1 MFAVSC
7 VNKKKL
13 FLWLH
18 LQILSDMKNKILLI
32 LLLSVIQVVIF
43 NSNAVVAQKLK
54 SSEVPSDVIQT
65 LDEQYSYVKV
75 TGWMKEGN
83 TYVASIKDGSTNG
96 KVFISSAGEWINTL
110 FTVPVAELPSA
121 ITDYVKANYPDFII
135 SVSALEEKEN
145 ENTHYYLEVKPDGV
159 GMKASM
165 LTFSSIGQNQ
175 LISRKDPEG
184 FKDPTVKQPDKIEQ
198 AKAAAAEKQAA
209 KEEAAKREAAEK
221 AAAEKAAKEAAKNS
235 PKTNNTAAKPAST
248 PKSTTAANK
257 PTASSPKAAEP
268 KKEPKPKKEKPEPVV
283 KDEHGNIA
291 IKASTV
297 PEIVSKTLVKKVLHP
312 AELNWFLVDSMY
324 IARCLNQDKKTAV
337 YITPQG
343 VWEKTLTIMPEE
355 SVSGLMAKHLNDFY
369 PGWRFKSAVK
379 EQRADKDDKMM
390 VEFYEKAN
398 YKGKLVTTVFFD
410 KAGKLIR
417 TIDPDYELGTNDK
430 KESAEDDALN
440 KYYEKMN
447 MELDNDDAS
456 SVPDNVK
463 AAFNLKYPKV
473 TNVEWKENGYMNY
486 IAAFYTTRGK
496 EFCVFNSYGE
506 IVETWV
512 MGKNDNLSATIQDY
526 LKKEYKGC
534 KLKEFYTVKR
544 LADKLN
550 AYKVIV
556 VDKKTQ
562 EEHELWF
569 NLSGKP
575 IEY

>member
-1 MFAVSC
+1 
-7 VNKKKL
+7 
-13 FLWLH
+13 
-18 LQILSDMKNKILLI
+18 MKNKLLFA
-32 LLLSVIQVVIF
+32 LLLSAIQIVTISQNAIF
-43 NSNAVVAQKLK
+43 AQKIK
-54 SSEVPSDVIQT
+54 SSEVPSDVVQT

-83 TYVASIKDGSTNG
+83 TYIANIKDGSTTG
-96 KVFISSAGEWINTL
+96 KVYLTSSGEWIRTL
-110 FTVPVAELPSA
+110 FMVPVGELPSS
-121 ITDYVKANYPDFII
+121 ITDYVKENYPDFII
-135 SVSALEEKEN
+135 VLSCLEEKED
-145 ENTHYYLEVKPDGV
+145 ESTHYYLEVKEDVV
-159 GMKASM
+159 GAKPSL
-165 LTFSSIGQNQ
+165 LTFSTTGQNK

-184 FKDPTVKQPDKIEQ
+184 FQDPTVKHPDKIEQ

-221 AAAEKAAKEAAKNS
+221 AAADKAAKEAAKNS
-235 PKTNNTAAKPAST
+235 PKAPASKPATPPAAKPANA
-248 PKSTTAANK
+248 TAKANANTAK
-257 PTASSPKAAEP
+257 PAQTAQ
-268 KKEPKPKKEKPEPVV
+268 KEAKPKKEKPEPVV

-291 IKASTV
+291 IKANTV
-297 PEIVSKTLVKKVLHP
+297 PDVVSKALAKKVLHP
-312 AELNWFLVDSMY
+312 AELNWFLVDSVY
-324 IARCLNQDKKTAV
+324 IARCLNQGKKTAV
-337 YITPQG
+337 YITPAG

-398 YKGKLVTTVFFD
+398 YKAKLVTTIFFD

-417 TIDPDYELGTNDK
+417 TIDPDYELGGSK

-447 MELDNDDAS
+447 MDLGNDDAA
-456 SVPDNVK
+456 SVPENVK
-463 AAFNLKYPKV
+463 AAFKLKYPKV
-473 TNVEWKENGYMNY
+473 NNVEWKEDGYMNY
-486 IAAFYTTRGK
+486 QAIFFTTRGK
-496 EFCVFNSYGE
+496 EVCVYNSYGE
-506 IVETWV
+506 LVETWV
-512 MGKNDNLSATIQDY
+512 MGKNESLSATIQDY
-526 LKKEYKGC
+526 LKKEYKGY
-534 KLKEFYTVKR
+534 KLKEYYSVKR

-550 AYKVIV
+550 AYKVII

-562 EEHELWF
+562 DEQELWF

>member
-1 MFAVSC
+1 
-7 VNKKKL
+7 
-13 FLWLH
+13 
-18 LQILSDMKNKILLI
+18 MKNKLWLVLL
-32 LLLSVIQVVIF
+32 VAAIQVITLCDNRV
-43 NSNAVVAQKLK
+43 SAQKLK
-54 SSEVPSDVIQT
+54 TSDVPSDVIQT

-75 TGWMKEGN
+75 TGWMKDGN
-83 TYVASIKDGSTNG
+83 TYVASIKDGSTSG
-96 KVFISSAGEWINTL
+96 KVYISSAGEWINTL

-121 ITDYVKANYPDFII
+121 ITDYVRANYPDFII

-159 GMKASM
+159 GMKASV
-165 LTFSSIGQNQ
+165 LTFSSTGQNQ

-221 AAAEKAAKEAAKNS
+221 AAADKAAKEAAKNS
-235 PKTNNTAAKPAST
+235 PKTNNTAAKPATTSK
-248 PKSTTAANK
+248 PATAASK
-257 PTASSPKAAEP
+257 PASTSSSKPQEP
-268 KKEPKPKKEKPEPVV
+268 KKEAKPKKEKPEPVV

-291 IKASTV
+291 IKANTV
-297 PEIVSKTLVKKVLHP
+297 PDVVSKALVKKVLHP
-312 AELNWFLVDSMY
+312 AELNWFLVDSVY

-343 VWEKTLTIMPEE
+343 VWQKTLTIMPVE

-369 PGWRFKSAVK
+369 PGWKFKNAVK

-398 YKGKLVTTVFFD
+398 YKAKLVTTVFFD

-512 MGKNDNLSATIQDY
+512 MGKNENLSATIQDY
-526 LKKEYKGC
+526 LKKEYKSC

-544 LADKLN
+544 LSDKLN

-556 VDKKTQ
+556 VEKKSGDEQ
-562 EEHELWF
+562 ELWF

>member
-1 MFAVSC
+1 
-7 VNKKKL
+7 
-13 FLWLH
+13 
-18 LQILSDMKNKILLI
+18 MKNKLLFA
-32 LLLSVIQVVIF
+32 LLLSAIQIVTISQNAIF
-43 NSNAVVAQKLK
+43 AQKIK
-54 SSEVPSDVIQT
+54 SSEVPSDVVQT

-83 TYVASIKDGSTNG
+83 TYIANIKDGSTTG
-96 KVFISSAGEWINTL
+96 KVYLTSSGEWIRTL
-110 FTVPVAELPSA
+110 FMVPVGELPSS
-121 ITDYVKANYPDFII
+121 ITDYVKENYPDFII
-135 SVSALEEKEN
+135 VLSCLEEKED
-145 ENTHYYLEVKPDGV
+145 ESTHYYLEVKEDVV
-159 GMKASM
+159 GAKPSL
-165 LTFSSIGQNQ
+165 LTFSTTGQNK

-184 FKDPTVKQPDKIEQ
+184 FQDPTVKHPDKIEQ

-221 AAAEKAAKEAAKNS
+221 AAADKAAKEAAKNS
-235 PKTNNTAAKPAST
+235 PKAPASKPATPPAAKPANA
-248 PKSTTAANK
+248 TAKANANTAK
-257 PTASSPKAAEP
+257 PAQTAQ
-268 KKEPKPKKEKPEPVV
+268 KEAKPKKEKPEPVV

-291 IKASTV
+291 IKANTV
-297 PEIVSKTLVKKVLHP
+297 PDVVSKALAKKVLHP
-312 AELNWFLVDSMY
+312 AELNWFLVDSVY
-324 IARCLNQDKKTAV
+324 IARCLNQGKKTAV
-337 YITPQG
+337 YITPAG

-398 YKGKLVTTVFFD
+398 YKAKLVTTIFFD

-417 TIDPDYELGTNDK
+417 TIDPDYELGGSK

-447 MELDNDDAS
+447 MDLDNDDAA
-456 SVPDNVK
+456 SVPENVK
-463 AAFNLKYPKV
+463 AAFKLKYPKV
-473 TNVEWKENGYMNY
+473 NNVEWKEDGYMNY
-486 IAAFYTTRGK
+486 QAIFFTTRGK
-496 EFCVFNSYGE
+496 EVCVYNSYGE
-506 IVETWV
+506 LVETWV
-512 MGKNDNLSATIQDY
+512 MGKNESLSATIQDY
-526 LKKEYKGC
+526 LKKEYKGY
-534 KLKEFYTVKR
+534 KLKEYYSVKR

-550 AYKVIV
+550 AYKVII

-562 EEHELWF
+562 DEQELWF

>member
-1 MFAVSC
+1 
-7 VNKKKL
+7 
-13 FLWLH
+13 
-18 LQILSDMKNKILLI
+18 MKNKLLFA
-32 LLLSVIQVVIF
+32 LLLSAIQIVTISQNAIF
-43 NSNAVVAQKLK
+43 AQKIK
-54 SSEVPSDVIQT
+54 SSEVPSDVVQT

-83 TYVASIKDGSTNG
+83 TYIANIKDGSTTG
-96 KVFISSAGEWINTL
+96 KVYLTSSGEWIRT
-110 FTVPVAELPSA
+110 FFMVPVGELPSS
-121 ITDYVKANYPDFII
+121 ITDYVKENYPDFII
-135 SVSALEEKEN
+135 VLSCLEEKED
-145 ENTHYYLEVKPDGV
+145 ESTHYYLEVKEDVV
-159 GMKASM
+159 GAKPSL
-165 LTFSSIGQNQ
+165 LTFSTTGQNK

-184 FKDPTVKQPDKIEQ
+184 FQDPTVKHPDKIEQ

-221 AAAEKAAKEAAKNS
+221 AAADKAAKEAAKNS
-235 PKTNNTAAKPAST
+235 PKAPASKPATPPAAKPANA
-248 PKSTTAANK
+248 TAKANANTAK
-257 PTASSPKAAEP
+257 PAQTAQ
-268 KKEPKPKKEKPEPVV
+268 KEAKPKKEKPEPVV

-291 IKASTV
+291 IKANTV
-297 PEIVSKTLVKKVLHP
+297 PDVVSKALAKKVLHP
-312 AELNWFLVDSMY
+312 AELNWFLVDSVY
-324 IARCLNQDKKTAV
+324 IARCLNQGKKTAV
-337 YITPQG
+337 YITPAG

-398 YKGKLVTTVFFD
+398 YKAKLVTTIFFD

-417 TIDPDYELGTNDK
+417 TIDPDYELGGSK

-447 MELDNDDAS
+447 MDLGNDDAA
-456 SVPDNVK
+456 SVPENVK
-463 AAFNLKYPKV
+463 AAFKLKYPKV
-473 TNVEWKENGYMNY
+473 NNVEWKEDGYMNY
-486 IAAFYTTRGK
+486 QAIFFTTRGK
-496 EFCVFNSYGE
+496 EVCVYNSYGE
-506 IVETWV
+506 LVETWV
-512 MGKNDNLSATIQDY
+512 MGKNESLSATIQDY
-526 LKKEYKGC
+526 LKKEYKGY
-534 KLKEFYTVKR
+534 KLKEYYSVKR

-550 AYKVIV
+550 AYKVII

-562 EEHELWF
+562 DEQELWF

>member
-1 MFAVSC
+1 M
-7 VNKKKL
+7 
-13 FLWLH
+13 
-18 LQILSDMKNKILLI
+18 QIMSNMKNKILFI

-43 NSNAVVAQKLK
+43 NSNAAFAQKLK
-54 SSEVPSDVIQT
+54 STDVPSDVVQT

-75 TGWMKEGN
+75 TGWVKEGN
-83 TYVASIKDGSTNG
+83 TYVASIKDGSTTG
-96 KVFISSAGEWINTL
+96 KVYISAAGEWINTL
-110 FTVPVAELPSA
+110 FTVPVNELPSA
-121 ITDYVKANYPDFII
+121 VTDYVKANYPDFVI

-159 GMKASM
+159 GMKASV
-165 LTFSSIGQNQ
+165 LTFSSTGQNQ
-175 LISRKDPEG
+175 LISRTDPEG

-198 AKAAAAEKQAA
+198 AKAAAAEKQAEKA
-209 KEEAAKREAAEK
+209 AAAKREAEEK
-221 AAAEKAAKEAAKNS
+221 AAAEKAAKEAAKNN
-235 PKTNNTAAKPAST
+235 PKTTTTPAKPA
-248 PKSTTAANK
+248 TTASKPATATNK
-257 PTASSPKAAEP
+257 PAATASSKPEEP
-268 KKEPKPKKEKPEPVV
+268 KKEAKPKKEKPEPVV

-291 IKASTV
+291 IKANTV
-297 PEIVSKTLVKKVLHP
+297 PDVVTKSLVKKVLHP
-312 AELNWFLVDSMY
+312 EELNWFLVDSVY
-324 IARCLNQDKKTAV
+324 IARCLNQGKKTAV
-337 YITPQG
+337 YITPNG

-355 SVSGLMAKHLNDFY
+355 SVTGLMSKHLNDFY
-369 PGWRFKSAVK
+369 PGWRFKNAVK
-379 EQRADKDDKMM
+379 EQRSDKDDKMM

-398 YKGKLVTTVFFD
+398 YKNKLVTTVFFD
-410 KAGKLIR
+410 KSGKLIR

-447 MELDNDDAS
+447 MQLDNDDAS

-473 TNVEWKENGYMNY
+473 VNVEWKEDGYMNY

-512 MGKNDNLSATIQDY
+512 LGKNENLSATIQDY
-526 LKKEYKGC
+526 LKKEYKNY

-544 LADKLN
+544 LADKLT
-550 AYKVIV
+550 AYKVVI

-562 EEHELWF
+562 EEQELWF